1 MASAL
6 DLCGR
11 RLLACPMSE
20 HPDAALAIFMAS
32 LASAVRGA
40 VGSGP

>member
-20 HPDAALAIFMAS
+20 HPDAALASDAMKM
-32 LASAVRGA
+32 ASAVRGA

>member
-20 HPDAALAIFMAS
+20 HPDTAPAS
-32 LASAVRGA
+32 DAMKMASAVRGA